1 MLAELEKMGIINPA
15 AVYRNLAPAKLVEHA
30 LRRGE
35 GRLSS
40 TGALVVTT
48 GKYTGRSPDDKFTV
62 KTPDVANEID

>member
-48 GKYTGRSPDDKFTV
+48 GKYTGRSPD
-62 KTPDVANEID
+62 E